1 MAKIVKKETESSKVA
16 IRNVRREINDKIKK
30 MEKDSEIS
38 EDKSKELFKE
48 IQELTDNY
56 TKKIDDIYKLKESEI
71 MKV

>member
-1 MAKIVKKETESSKVA
+1 
-16 IRNVRREINDKIKK
+16 